1 MLCIFIFLRLAASA
15 TGSARL
21 RHLLPKVALVRKDAV
36 KLKKEKGLPIGNPLV
51 GVTGFEPAASCSQ
64 SKRATGLRYTPLS
77 FI

>member
-36 KLKKEKGLPIGNPLV
+36 KLKK
-51 GVTGFEPAASCSQ
+51 
-64 SKRATGLRYTPLS
+64 KRDFLLEIPWS
-77 FI
+77 E